1 MSFVFE
7 KLKSSHLAKVNDYL
21 IKNFFSRE
29 PLGLR
34 LGIQP
39 EIDVGEWLS
48 EVTQPLLDQQVQFVS
63 FAALECFFT

>member
-7 KLKSSHLAKVNDYL
+7 KLNSSHLVKVNDFL
-21 IKNFFSRE
+21 IKNFFTRE

-39 EIDVGEWLS
+39 ETDVSEWLS

-63 FAALECFFT
+63 HVPSRL